1 MAVLSCEL
9 VWLAWWQLPFDTV
22 VFKYRLVT
30 ALVPVT
36 SDSRILSPKYIEEKK
51 HPSNQHVI

>member
-9 VWLAWWQLPFDTV
+9 VWLAWWQLSFDTV

-36 SDSRILSPKYIEEKK
+36 SDSRILSLTPIFGGDM
-51 HPSNQHVI
+51 PP